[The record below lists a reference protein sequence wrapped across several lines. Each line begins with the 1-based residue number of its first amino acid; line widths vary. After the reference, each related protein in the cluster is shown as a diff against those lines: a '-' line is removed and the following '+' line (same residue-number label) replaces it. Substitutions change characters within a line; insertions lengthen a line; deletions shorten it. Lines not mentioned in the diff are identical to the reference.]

1 MVSAGVHRL
10 VVVGVATCWG
20 VVGAVWIAGAIY
32 NASRGP
38 RAGTRAPAVTRLP
51 IVALVLAAWLV
62 FYLVP
67 GTDWHSLTVDTLWVR
82 VPGLVI
88 LICSTVFTLWAR
100 VALGTMWSGSPTVKV
115 EHRLRTDGP
124 YAVTRHPIYT
134 GLLGMLLGTTLLVGL
149 GHWLAIFPLAVLFA
163 ELRIRTE
170 EQLMLATFPDAYPGY
185 RRRVPQLV
193 PGLRRV
199 RA

>member
-10 VVVGVATCWG
+10 VVVGVAVCWG
-20 VVGAVWIAGAIY
+20 AVAAVWIAGAVY
-32 NASRGP
+32 NVSRGP
-38 RAGTRAPAVTRLP
+38 RARTRAAAVTRLP
-51 IVALVLAAWLV
+51 ILIVVLAAWLL
-62 FYLVP
+62 FRLVP
-67 GTDWHSLTVDTLWVR
+67 GPDWHSLTVETLWVR
-82 VPGLVI
+82 VPGLAI
-88 LICSTVFTLWAR
+88 LVGSTAFTLWAR
-100 VALGTMWSGSPTVKV
+100 AALGTMWSGSPTVKAG
-115 EHRLRTDGP
+115 HRLRTDGP

-134 GLLGMLLGTTLLVGL
+134 GLLGMLLGTALLVGL

-170 EQLMLATFPDAYPGY
+170 EQLMLETFPEAYPSY